1 MTLVKTSLV
10 AAGVKASML
19 EAGVSPTMNCVF
31 AALVLAERLSEV
43 LPPSCLI
50 EVVRGELQI
59 EGSKEPHWWVE
70 VRQPGQRPILADV
83 TADQFNRFMIDTR
96 PFSPVT
102 VCQITSPPC
111 SRYSR
116 VPSILPFPV
125 KRGAAGQKAVAQE
138 LLRLTAEDC
147 RAAGNEPAW
156 ARASTWARD
165 QIGRARE
172 RGR

>member
-1 MTLVKTSLV
+1 MTMVKTSLV
-10 AAGVKASML
+10 SAGVRASMD
-19 EAGVSPTMNCVF
+19 EAGVSPVMNCVF
-31 AALVLAERLSEV
+31 AALVLAERLAEI
-43 LPPSCLI
+43 LPSSCVI
-50 EVVRGELQI
+50 DVVRGELQI

-70 VRQPGQRPILADV
+70 IRQPGQSPILADV

-102 VCQITSPPC
+102 VCQLTSPPC

-116 VPSILPFPV
+116 IPSIAPFQV

-138 LLRLTAEDC
+138 LQRLTGEDC
-147 RAAGNEPAW
+147 RAASREPAW
-156 ARASTWARD
+156 VRASTWAKE